1 MNNDLRAYTHL
12 VGLVP
17 QDDTMHRWLTVEENL
32 WIYAYLRQRKP
43 RPSPPSSP
51 LPSSSSSPWCC
62 AGGSG
67 GRSEEQKRS
76 EERRLGK
83 KVANIM
89 HVLGLWK
96 HRKTIIGDER
106 RRGISG
112 GQRKRVNV
120 AMELVMDPSV
130 LFLE

>member
-1 MNNDLRAYTHL
+1 MLAMSSIVIEL
-12 VGLVP
+12 VRSRICYESLI
-17 QDDTMHRWLTVEENL
+17 RF
-32 WIYAYLRQRKP
+32 RQE
-43 RPSPPSSP
+43 SG
-51 LPSSSSSPWCC
+51 
-62 AGGSG
+62 GGSG